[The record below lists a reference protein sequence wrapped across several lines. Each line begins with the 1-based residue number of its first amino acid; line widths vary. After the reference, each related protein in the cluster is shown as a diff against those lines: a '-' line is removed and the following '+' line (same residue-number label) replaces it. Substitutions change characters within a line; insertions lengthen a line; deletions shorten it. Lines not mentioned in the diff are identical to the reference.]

1 MDSPTRAAHKFNIWK
16 LAGLGEAPARGAVD
30 LLKPDATT
38 SAPVARGLTDAS
50 RHPSARMARPTLRP
64 FTAKCVLP
72 SGLTLPCETKRVGPE
87 RIDVMYTEARV
98 PSLTL
103 SLEARV
109 ALELEYFGLIHGT
122 IRATN
127 DTGFSVA
134 PDIIYHGMLVA
145 KLAELYA
152 PSLGLENER
161 SDLDRLTARIT
172 LRNPAC
178 VYRVIESDAVIYHAK
193 IALLSHK
200 VATLR
205 TAHIQR
211 AGTRV
216 LLGWPNARPGIVAR
230 CFESGFTIE
239 FDEMLEEL
247 HEDLNFG

>member
-1 MDSPTRAAHKFNIWK
+1 MDSPTRAAHKFSIWK
-16 LAGLGEAPARGAVD
+16 LAGFGEGAARGAND
-30 LLKPDATT
+30 LAKSDTASPT
-38 SAPVARGLTDAS
+38 PVARGLTDAS
-50 RHPSARMARPTLRP
+50 RHSPARAARPTLRP
-64 FTAKCVLP
+64 FSVKCVLP
-72 SGLTLPCETKRVGPE
+72 SGLTLSCETKRVGPE
-87 RIDVMYTEARV
+87 RIDVTYREARAS
-98 PSLTL
+98 SLTL
-103 SLEARV
+103 SLEAKV
-109 ALELEYFGLIHGT
+109 ALELEYFGVIRGT

-127 DTGFSVA
+127 DAGFSVA
-134 PDIIYHGMLVA
+134 PDVIYHQMLVA
-145 KLAELYA
+145 KLAELHA
-152 PSLGLENER
+152 PSAGLEDER
-161 SDLDRLTARIT
+161 SNLDRLTARIT

-216 LLGWPNARPGIVAR
+216 LLGWPHARPGTVAR

-247 HEDLNFG
+247 HENLNFG